1 MSTTAVPG
9 LVVADD
15 GTFGQWT
22 APTFSAGDYTA
33 SGSMTW
39 TVDSSDANVF
49 YLLLGKTRL
58 VSFRLGTTT
67 VGGTPSTNL
76 YIKIP
81 DGKTANRT
89 ASAPVYII
97 QQGPVFE
104 CGYAQVVNGDTTI
117 KLTREQGG
125 NWVSSTNNTYIFG
138 QLWIEIQ

>member
-1 MSTTAVPG
+1 
-9 LVVADD
+9 
-15 GTFGQWT
+15 
-22 APTFSAGDYTA
+22 
-33 SGSMTW
+33 MTW

-49 YLLLGKTRL
+49 YLLLGKTML

-67 VGGTPSTNL
+67 VGGTPSTNV

-81 DGKTANRT
+81 DGRTANRT
-89 ASAPVYII
+89 AGAPVYII
-97 QQGPVFE
+97 QQGPIFE
-104 CGYAQVVNGDTTI
+104 CGYSQVVNGDTTI